1 MQNHGNRLKITNWVL
16 YGSVAAV
23 VLFMLVTIATLNTVK
38 VNGPIYQAI
47 VANKDLTADILP
59 PPAYLVETR
68 LKTFQLYQAM
78 HGGERG
84 QIRQIASEIEKLA
97 NDYETR
103 HRFWRENLPQGAL
116 REAFLQ
122 KSYEPGKRYLS
133 LVRTELIPAA
143 ERGDTE
149 RFDQIFGQAE
159 QIFAQHRAAID
170 ETVALATKQVEQAE
184 AQAAATIRT
193 RLLALVV
200 LGLLV
205 LGVLVYMAF
214 GVMRNL
220 LGNVRQLQRAIG
232 ELASNNLSVQV
243 PTTPRDVL
251 HTLMSQF
258 NQTTATLRES
268 IRSIQQM
275 NQDSM
280 HAIRA
285 VSAGLQEADQQAA
298 QVNESVSQVAQGVFA
313 MAQQVEQNS
322 STVTQLRQASDEME
336 RGARQVAEL
345 IHTSAQQVQEVNRA
359 AQEVAQ
365 GAQHT
370 AHAAQQGVYQMQTT
384 LQATQN
390 LVQQSQQVQQ
400 LTEQVAQQAQQ
411 GRLALEQTN
420 QAIRAIESQS
430 HRLSDELQQLAQMSA
445 SITGI
450 LQTIEEIAQQTNLLA
465 LNAAIEAARAG
476 EAGRGFAV
484 VAEEVRRLAER
495 SADAAREIH
504 LIIQQVLAKT
514 ESAAQ
519 AMQQSQVQV
528 QEGVQLAAETGA
540 RIGDIL
546 NAITQVSEQV
556 NQTVSELQRIQQA
569 AGATMHE
576 IEQIAAIAQQSSAA
590 TQQMLAGAQM
600 VAEGLTQVASFA
612 DQARVTAHHIQQSA
626 GSLQQ
631 MMEQA
636 AAGSQQV
643 AASVQ
648 EIRGIIHHQTL
659 TLGELTKRAE
669 GMLGASEAVELALGK
684 FRLNDDETD
693 FAQQIARFKQAHL
706 KWVERVEKMVH
717 EGVMIPRS
725 ELVSH
730 RQCALGQ
737 WYYTTGQ
744 ATLGH
749 LNEFRAIEP
758 PHARLHQTAAQA
770 VEAMEAGDKARAEQ
784 LLNELRAISREIVSH
799 LDALYQAAS
808 RESGTF
814 TLQKAA

>member
-47 VANKDLTADILP
+47 VADKDLTADILP

-97 NDYETR
+97 ADYEER
-103 HRFWRENLPQGAL
+103 HHFWRENLSQGAL

-122 KSYEPGKRYLS
+122 KSYEPGKQYLS

-170 ETVALATKQVEQAE
+170 ETVALATKLVQQTEAE
-184 AQAAATIRT
+184 AATTIRT
-193 RLLALVV
+193 RLLVLAV

-280 HAIRA
+280 NAIRA
-285 VSAGLQEADQQAA
+285 VGAGLQEADRQAA

-400 LTEQVAQQAQQ
+400 LTEQVAQQARQ

-420 QAIRAIESQS
+420 HAIRAIESQS

-514 ESAAQ
+514 ESATQ

-528 QEGVQLAAETGA
+528 HEGVQLAAETGA

-669 GMLGASEAVELALGK
+669 GMLDAAEAVELALGK
-684 FRLNDDETD
+684 FRLNNEEID

-784 LLNELRAISREIVSH
+784 LLNEMRAISREIVSH

-808 RESGTF
+808 HGSGTI

>member
-1 MQNHGNRLKITNWVL
+1 MQHHSNRLKITNWVL

-23 VLFMLVTIATLNTVK
+23 VLFMAMTIATLNTVK
-38 VNGPIYQAI
+38 VNGPIYQSI
-47 VANKDLTADILP
+47 VSNKDLTADILP
-59 PPAYLVETR
+59 PPAYLVETH
-68 LKTFQLYQAM
+68 LKAAQLYEAM
-78 HGGERG
+78 HGGDRG
-84 QIRQIASEIEKLA
+84 QIQQIAREIEKLA
-97 NDYETR
+97 KDYEER

-116 REAFLQ
+116 REAFLK
-122 KSYEPGKRYLS
+122 KSYEPGKQYLS
-133 LVRTELIPAA
+133 LLRAELIPAA
-143 ERGDTE
+143 QQGDTE
-149 RFDQIFGQAE
+149 RFDRLFKQAE
-159 QIFAQHRAAID
+159 ELFAQHRAAID
-170 ETVALATKQVEQAE
+170 ETVALATQQVQQAE
-184 AQAAATIRT
+184 SGAAAVIRT
-193 RLLALVV
+193 RLLVLTL
-200 LGLLV
+200 LGLFV
-205 LGVLVYMAF
+205 LGVLSYMAF
-214 GVMRNL
+214 GV
-220 LGNVRQLQRAIG
+220 LGNVRQLQHAIS
-232 ELASNNLSVQV
+232 ELASNNLGVQV

-251 HTLMSQF
+251 HTLMNQF

-280 HAIRA
+280 SAIRA
-285 VSAGLQEADQQAA
+285 VGAGLQEANRQAA
-298 QVNESVSQVAQGVFA
+298 QVNESVSRVAQGVFA

-322 STVTQLRQASDEME
+322 STVAQLRQASDEME
-336 RGARQVAEL
+336 RGARQIAEL

-384 LQATQN
+384 MQATQN

-400 LTEQVAQQAQQ
+400 LTEQVVLQAQQ

-420 QAIRAIESQS
+420 HAIRAIESQS
-430 HRLSDELQQLAQMSA
+430 HRLSDELQQLAQMSV
-445 SITGI
+445 SITTI

-514 ESAAQ
+514 ESATH
-519 AMQQSQVQV
+519 AMQQSQAQV
-528 QEGVQLAAETGA
+528 QEGVQLATETGE
-540 RIGDIL
+540 RISDIL
-546 NAITQVSEQV
+546 NAIAQVSEQV

-590 TQQMLAGAQM
+590 TQQMLAGSQM
-600 VAEGLTQVASFA
+600 VADGLTQVASFA
-612 DQARVTAHHIQQSA
+612 DQARITAHHIQQSA

-636 AAGSQQV
+636 AAGSQQI

-659 TLGELTKRAE
+659 TLSELTKRAE

-684 FRLNDDETD
+684 FRLDGKGD

-749 LNEFRAIEP
+749 LSEFQAIEP

-784 LLNELRAISREIVSH
+784 LLEEMHAISREIVSH

-808 RESGTF
+808 HESV
-814 TLQKAA
+814 TLAMPKAA

>member
-1 MQNHGNRLKITNWVL
+1 MQNHSNRLKRTSWVL

-23 VLFMLVTIATLNTVK
+23 VLFMATTIATLNTVK
-38 VNGPIYQAI
+38 VNGPIYQSI
-47 VANKDLTADILP
+47 VSNKDLTADILP

-78 HGGERG
+78 HGGDRG
-84 QIRQIASEIEKLA
+84 QIRQIVSEIEKLA
-97 NDYETR
+97 ADYEER
-103 HRFWRENLPQGAL
+103 HRFWRENLPQGTL

-122 KSYEPGKRYLS
+122 KSYEPGREYLAI
-133 LVRTELIPAA
+133 LRMELIPAA
-143 ERGDTE
+143 QRGNTE
-149 RFDQIFGQAE
+149 QFDRLFGQAE

-170 ETVALATKQVEQAE
+170 ETVTLATKQVEQEE
-184 AQAAATIRT
+184 AQAATTIRT
-193 RLLALVV
+193 RLLVLVV

-205 LGVLVYMAF
+205 LCVLVYMAF

-220 LGNVRQLQRAIG
+220 LGNIRHLQHAIG

-251 HTLMSQF
+251 HTLMNQF

-280 HAIRA
+280 SAIRA
-285 VSAGLQEADQQAA
+285 VGAGLQEADRQAA

-322 STVTQLRQASDEME
+322 STVAQLRQASDEME

-345 IHTSAQQVQEVNRA
+345 IHTSTQQVQEVNRA

-384 LQATQN
+384 MQATQN
-390 LVQQSQQVQQ
+390 LVQQSQQMQHI
-400 LTEQVAQQAQQ
+400 TEQVVQQAQQ

-420 QAIRAIESQS
+420 HAIRAIESQS
-430 HRLSDELQQLAQMSA
+430 HRLSDELQQLAQMSV
-445 SITGI
+445 SITTI

-514 ESAAQ
+514 ESSTQ

-528 QEGVQLAAETGA
+528 QEGVQLAAESGE

-546 NAITQVSEQV
+546 NAIAQVSNQV

-569 AGATMHE
+569 VGATMHE

-590 TQQMLAGAQM
+590 TQQMLAGSQM
-600 VAEGLTQVASFA
+600 VVEGLTQVASFA
-612 DQARVTAHHIQQSA
+612 DQARTTAYHIQQSA

-631 MMEQA
+631 VMELA

-648 EIRGIIHHQTL
+648 EIKGIIHHQTL
-659 TLGELTKRAE
+659 TFSELTKRAE
-669 GMLGASEAVELALGK
+669 SMLDASEAVELALGK
-684 FRLNDDETD
+684 FRMSDETD
-693 FAQQIARFKQAHL
+693 FAQQQVI
-706 KWVERVEKMVH
+706 
-717 EGVMIPRS
+717 
-725 ELVSH
+725 SH
-730 RQCALGQ
+730 
-737 WYYTTGQ
+737 
-744 ATLGH
+744 
-749 LNEFRAIEP
+749 
-758 PHARLHQTAAQA
+758 
-770 VEAMEAGDKARAEQ
+770 
-784 LLNELRAISREIVSH
+784 
-799 LDALYQAAS
+799 
-808 RESGTF
+808 ESGSVPMSE
-814 TLQKAA
+814 AA

>member
-97 NDYETR
+97 TDYEAR

-122 KSYEPGKRYLS
+122 KSYEPGKQYLS

-149 RFDQIFGQAE
+149 RFDHLFGQAE

-170 ETVALATKQVEQAE
+170 ETVALATKLVQQTEAE
-184 AQAAATIRT
+184 AATTTRT
-193 RLLALVV
+193 RLLVLAV

-280 HAIRA
+280 NAIRA
-285 VSAGLQEADQQAA
+285 VGAGLQEADQQAA

-420 QAIRAIESQS
+420 HAIRAIESQS

-514 ESAAQ
+514 ESATQ

-528 QEGVQLAAETGA
+528 HEGVQLAAETGA

-590 TQQMLAGAQM
+590 TQQMLAGVQM
-600 VAEGLTQVASFA
+600 VAEGLTQVASFT
-612 DQARVTAHHIQQSA
+612 DQARITAHHIQQSA

-659 TLGELTKRAE
+659 TLGELAKRAE

-808 RESGTF
+808 HGNGTI

>member
-1 MQNHGNRLKITNWVL
+1 MQHHSNRLKITNWVL

-23 VLFMLVTIATLNTVK
+23 VLFMAMTIATLNTVK
-38 VNGPIYQAI
+38 VNGPIYQSI
-47 VANKDLTADILP
+47 VSNKDLTADILP

-68 LKTFQLYQAM
+68 LKTFQLYEAL
-78 HGGERG
+78 HGGDRA
-84 QIRQIASEIEKLA
+84 QIQPIVREIEKLA
-97 NDYETR
+97 KDYEER

-116 REAFLQ
+116 REAFLK
-122 KSYEPGKRYLS
+122 KSYEPGKQYLS
-133 LVRTELIPAA
+133 LLRAELIPAA
-143 ERGDTE
+143 QQGDTE
-149 RFDQIFGQAE
+149 RFDRLFKQAE
-159 QIFAQHRAAID
+159 ELFAQHRAAID
-170 ETVALATKQVEQAE
+170 ETVALAAQQVQQAE
-184 AQAAATIRT
+184 SGAAAVIRT
-193 RLLALVV
+193 RLLVLTL
-200 LGLLV
+200 LGLFV
-205 LGVLVYMAF
+205 LGVLGYMAF

-220 LGNVRQLQRAIG
+220 LGNVRQLQHAIS

-251 HTLMSQF
+251 HTLMNQF
-258 NQTTATLRES
+258 NQTTAMLRES

-280 HAIRA
+280 SAIRA
-285 VSAGLQEADQQAA
+285 VGAGLQEADRQAA

-322 STVTQLRQASDEME
+322 STVAQLRQASDEME

-384 LQATQN
+384 MQATQN

-400 LTEQVAQQAQQ
+400 LTEQVVLQAQQ

-420 QAIRAIESQS
+420 HAIRAIESQS
-430 HRLSDELQQLAQMSA
+430 HRLSDELQQLAQMSVN
-445 SITGI
+445 ITTI

-514 ESAAQ
+514 ESATH
-519 AMQQSQVQV
+519 AMQQSQAQV
-528 QEGVQLAAETGA
+528 QEGVQLATETGE

-546 NAITQVSEQV
+546 NAIAQVSEQV

-569 AGATMHE
+569 ASATMHE

-590 TQQMLAGAQM
+590 TQQMLAGSQM
-600 VAEGLTQVASFA
+600 VADGLTQVASFA
-612 DQARVTAHHIQQSA
+612 DQARITAHHIQQSA

-636 AAGSQQV
+636 AASSQQI

-659 TLGELTKRAE
+659 TLSELTKRAE
-669 GMLGASEAVELALGK
+669 GMLGASEAVELALGRFSLDGK
-684 FRLNDDETD
+684 GD

-749 LNEFRAIEP
+749 LSEFQAIEP

-784 LLNELRAISREIVSH
+784 LLEEMRAISREIVSH

-808 RESGTF
+808 HESV
-814 TLQKAA
+814 TLAMPKAA